1 MLHVVPIEPLEER
14 YSKQWYE
21 WTRKYLEDHEIEHVF
36 INPESYKKIETGRFL
51 DVYGTNI
58 YKNRQLEI
66 ILGLFGD
73 GLVQDGDVFWFHD
86 LWFPGLEMLFYLR
99 DALHINFKIY
109 GCLHAGT
116 YDSHDYLSQCG
127 MGKWGED
134 LENAWL
140 AGVDGV
146 FVATAYHARLLH
158 TNRKIEPEKLHVTGF
173 PFYPMCFLKDRVCEP
188 EKSYLYRKHGK
199 LIADP
204 DPTGDCTVT
213 IVFPHRLDVEKNPQ
227 MFDELEE
234 VLRAD
239 LSLKMYSFVFVKTK
253 DVCKSKEE
261 YYDLLSSADIA
272 VSFADQE
279 TWGIA
284 MQEATVLGCLPVV
297 PARLSYLEMYSAG
310 NSITPFF
317 DGSVENCAEVI
328 KDILKRPHEYEKLR
342 FESSLRL
349 ESSGAS
355 AFANMLYVMGWRTF

>member
-21 WTRKYLEDHEIEHVF
+21 WTRKHLEDHEI
-36 INPESYKKIETGRFL
+36 

-66 ILGLFGD
+66 ILGLFRD
-73 GLVQDGDVFWFHD
+73 GLVANGDVFWFHD

-99 DALHINFKIY
+99 DALKIDFKIY

-146 FVATAYHARLLH
+146 FVATQYHAKLLC
-158 TNRKIEPEKLHVTGF
+158 TNRKIETEKLHVTGF
-173 PFYPMCFLKDRVCEP
+173 PFYPREFMQDRLPEVDSTKLKNRI
-188 EKSYLYRKHGK
+188 GK
-199 LIADP
+199 EGL
-204 DPTGDCTVT
+204 VS
-213 IVFPHRLDVEKNPQ
+213 IVFPHRLDAEKNPQ
-227 MFDELEE
+227 MFDELAE
-234 VLRAD
+234 VLMSNR
-239 LSLKMYSFVFVKTK
+239 SLKKYQFEFIKTK
-253 DVCKSKEE
+253 EVCTSKDA
-261 YYDLLSSADIA
+261 YYDLLSVSDIA

-284 MQEATVLGCLPVV
+284 MQEATVLGCIPVV
-297 PARLSYLEMYSAG
+297 PARLSYMEMYSTGAT
-310 NSITPFF
+310 SLFF
-317 DGSVENCAEVI
+317 DGTVEYCAEVI
-328 KDILKRPHEYEKLR
+328 EDILKNPHVYNNLR
-342 FESSLRL
+342 FESALRF
-349 ESSGAS
+349 ESNGAS
-355 AFANMLYVMGWRTF
+355 ALPNMLYFMGWRTF